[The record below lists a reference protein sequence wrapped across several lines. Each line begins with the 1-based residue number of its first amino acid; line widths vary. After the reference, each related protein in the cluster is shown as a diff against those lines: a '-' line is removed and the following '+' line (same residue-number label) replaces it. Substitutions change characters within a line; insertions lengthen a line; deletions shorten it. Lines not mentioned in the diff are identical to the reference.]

1 MPGLGQ
7 RLDSICGVL
16 VDARGWHGE
25 GCVVIARD
33 GSIANIVEE
42 PRGTVILDARSI
54 GLALAPGIVDLHVH
68 LRGLWLSYKE
78 DEATGTREAARAGVT
93 LVADMPNTRPQLR
106 DPESL
111 AMKLEALRESAVVD
125 YMVYSGVPRDPGL
138 AERLAGKPIAGF
150 KVYPE
155 DLLLEESLKAI
166 AATGRLIVLHPEPP
180 WAPHWALHEDPAA
193 RTAHRGCHLE
203 ALAVHLASQ
212 ALEGA
217 RVHVTHTTT
226 LYTVREARRH
236 GYTVDVA
243 PHHLVY
249 HARPGGDPCMD
260 RVNPPLRP
268 LVEAQRLLQ
277 ALLEGRVDAVASD
290 HAPHAQWE
298 KTEPLTCMP
307 GYPWLG
313 LWPWLLYRM
322 ARAYGHDLPWLL
334 HVASY
339 APARIL
345 GVRHGLLEPGY
356 RASLI
361 LVDPEAR
368 WRHTGFPY
376 SKHRLPTHYMAEAQ
390 GLVHYTIVGG
400 RIAYSLEQGAAEG
413 PLGSNMA
420 ADKYRSNIQ

>member
-1 MPGLGQ
+1 MPDLGE
-7 RLDSICGVL
+7 RIDSICGVL

-25 GCVVIARD
+25 GCVVIGRN
-33 GSIANIVEE
+33 GSITDIAEKPKGSVVLDI
-42 PRGTVILDARSI
+42 RGKNLV
-54 GLALAPGIVDLHVH
+54 LAPGLVDLHVH
-68 LRGLWLSYKE
+68 LRGLGLSYKE
-78 DEATGTREAARAGVT
+78 DEATGTREAARAGIT

-106 DPESL
+106 DPETL
-111 AMKLEALRESAVVD
+111 ALKLGALRGASLVD
-125 YMVYSGVPRDPGL
+125 YMVYSGVPRDHGL

-166 AATGRLIVLHPEPP
+166 AATGRLVVLHPEPP
-180 WAPHWALHEDPAA
+180 WAPHWALYEDPAT

-203 ALAVHLASQ
+203 AQAVHLAYQ

-217 RVHVTHTTT
+217 RVHVTHATT

-249 HARPGGDPCMD
+249 HARQRGDPCMD

-268 LVEAQRLLQ
+268 PGEAERLLQ
-277 ALLEGRVDAVASD
+277 ALLEGEVDAVASD
-290 HAPHAQWE
+290 HAPHAPWE
-298 KTEPLTCMP
+298 KTEPLSCMP

-313 LWPWLLYRM
+313 LWPWLLYRI
-322 ARAYGHDLPWLL
+322 ASAYGHDLPWLL
-334 HVASY
+334 HVASH

-361 LVDPEAR
+361 LLDPEAR
-368 WRHTGFPY
+368 WRHTGFHY
-376 SKHRLPTHYMAEAQ
+376 SKHRLPAHFMAEAL

-400 RIAYSLEQGAAEG
+400 RLAYTIQQGTAEA
-413 PLGSNMA
+413 PLGENMA
-420 ADKYRSNIQ
+420 LIQYRQNKQ